1 MEDYLGDWQTLG
13 VAYVSMSQHFES
25 ADIPGQHSD
34 VSPGHGQT
42 RPPLMASK
50 LLISLVNDGT
60 AHQYHEA
67 FSFDPTWIISNMFI
81 LRLTVLL

>member
-1 MEDYLGDWQTLG
+1 MEGGGWASVSNLCEQEVEDYLGDWQTLG

-50 LLISLVNDGT
+50 LLISLLNDGT
-60 AHQYHEA
+60 AHQV
-67 FSFDPTWIISNMFI
+67 T
-81 LRLTVLL
+81 